1 MMRIFLSGYGRMGR
15 LIEELALEKGWEIV
29 GHADITCPKVYE
41 TAPAADCCIDF
52 SGVNALP
59 GLLSYLRRTKTP
71 LVSGTTGF
79 SEAELAMLQAL
90 SGQQPVI

>member
-1 MMRIFLSGYGRMGR
+1 MRIFLSGYGRMGR

-29 GHADITCPKVYE
+29 GHADIACPEVYE

-71 LVSGTTGF
+71 LVAARPASPRPSLPCCKRSPG
-79 SEAELAMLQAL
+79 S
-90 SGQQPVI
+90 SR